1 MRQGFET
8 AETHLRSAISKV
20 ISRRHVLNF
29 GKNKIFQGNAA
40 DALFHTQTG
49 RVKLSVRSPSGK
61 EATLSMC
68 GANEL
73 SGLGCLGS
81 EKRRLGTASAVELS
95 ELIRIDRDSWFK
107 LLRDQPGL
115 FEVALAHLSNR
126 NVDLK
131 KVCAQILDHSERR
144 LARVLPKLTRIG
156 VEQRE
161 PVVLPK
167 ISHETL
173 ASIVGTPRS
182 RITYFMNCFRKRG
195 LIDYKGRAMVRPS
208 RLNVALQDE

>member
-1 MRQGFET
+1 MSHATRPWNGRDPSSKCDLEGHFPKAT
-8 AETHLRSAISKV
+8 AR
-20 ISRRHVLNF
+20 
-29 GKNKIFQGNAA
+29 
-40 DALFHTQTG
+40 
-49 RVKLSVRSPSGK
+49 
-61 EATLSMC
+61 
-68 GANEL
+68 
-73 SGLGCLGS
+73 
-81 EKRRLGTASAVELS
+81 
-95 ELIRIDRDSWFK
+95 
-107 LLRDQPGL
+107 L

-126 NVDLK
+126 LDLQK
-131 KVCAQILDHSERR
+131 DLCAQILDHSERR
-144 LARVLPKLTRIG
+144 PARVLPELTRIG

-195 LIDYKGRAMVRPS
+195 LIDYKGGAMVRPS

>member
-1 MRQGFET
+1 MRQGFGT
-8 AETHLRSAISKV
+8 GETHLRSAISKV
-20 ISRRHVLNF
+20 ISRR
-29 GKNKIFQGNAA
+29 Q
-40 DALFHTQTG
+40 
-49 RVKLSVRSPSGK
+49 
-61 EATLSMC
+61 
-68 GANEL
+68 
-73 SGLGCLGS
+73 
-81 EKRRLGTASAVELS
+81 
-95 ELIRIDRDSWFK
+95 
-107 LLRDQPGL
+107 QPGL

-126 NVDLK
+126 NVDLQ

-195 LIDYKGRAMVRPS
+195 LIDYKGGVGVHPS